1 MKNKKVLK
9 MILSMLLIIAM
20 VLPATSVKANQSF
33 TPSQIE
39 EMVNNIGRIE
49 ISAPVTKVGV
59 NWTDVFKTTMY
70 PSESSGL
77 DTSKP
82 YYDSNM
88 KDYSDNEYNDIT
100 KWKSSDETVIT
111 VKKVSGVAILKAVGE
126 GTATITATLG
136 DKSDSVTFEVNGTA
150 KIPAVERVEIDKY
163 NLEGE
168 SYEKAKEGDDFHI
181 DSGFYF
187 SGNSERIDFN
197 NMEYMD
203 MFSWKSSDESIVAT
217 DMGGNVGDF
226 RAMSPGKATLTLTVG
241 GVSESVDVTVTDD
254 KEIQW
259 VVPEMS
265 WTEKKNFV
273 KANGVVINNE
283 AELYQYVYDCLS
295 NGIYN
300 IAVYG
305 TDSYQL
311 DTNMVRQAIELY
323 DEYTYCYN
331 KTTYISKDEVDYDGW
346 HAEKIVDFNG
356 DEAQLLTL
364 YNPDAK
370 TIIEKVDKKADSIL
384 KKIIKAGMSD
394 KAKIK
399 AVHDYLIKNCNY
411 DMSVFPYIKVGGKTY
426 YNSEIPSYY
435 SGTAY
440 GALIEKKAV
449 CGGYS
454 NAFNLLARKAGIQ
467 SIQVYS
473 YPMNHAWNMVKL
485 DGKYKYIDV
494 TWDDPISGLD
504 VDKSDPFAP
513 LGVDKPIYSYFL
525 ISSSKFSK
533 SHTWDK
539 SHDEKYYKD
548 LFNQYSKYTI
558 AK

>member
-1 MKNKKVLK
+1 MKNKRNLK
-9 MILSMLLIIAM
+9 IMLSMLLIIAI
-20 VLPATSVKANQSF
+20 VLPATPVKANQSF
-33 TPSQIE
+33 TSSQIE

-59 NWTDVFKTTMY
+59 NWTDVFITTMY

-82 YYDSNM
+82 YYGSNM

-100 KWKSSDETVIT
+100 KWKSSDETVMT

-150 KIPAVERVEIDKY
+150 KIPTVERVEIDKY
-163 NLEGE
+163 NLDGTAYEKVKEGE
-168 SYEKAKEGDDFHI
+168 DFHI

-187 SGNSERIDFN
+187 SGNSERIN
-197 NMEYMD
+197 YSNMEYMD

-226 RAMSPGKATLTLTVG
+226 RAMSPGKTTLTLTVG
-241 GVSESVDVTVTDD
+241 GVSGSVDVTVTDD

-283 AELYQYVYDCLS
+283 TELYKYVYDCLS

-305 TDSYQL
+305 SDSYQL
-311 DTNMVRQAIELY
+311 NAEMVKRAVDLFA
-323 DEYTYCYN
+323 EYAYCYN
-331 KTTYISKDEVDYDGW
+331 KPTFISKDEVDYDGW
-346 HAEKIVDFNG
+346 HMEKIVDFNG
-356 DEAQLLTL
+356 DEAQLFTL

-370 TIIEKVDKKADSIL
+370 SIIEKVDKKADSIL

-394 KAKIK
+394 KAKMK
-399 AVHDYLIKNCNY
+399 AIHDYLIKNCNY
-411 DMSVFPYIKVGGKTY
+411 DMSAFPYIKVGGKTY
-426 YNSEIPSYY
+426 YNKSISGYY
-435 SGTAY
+435 NGTAY
-440 GALIEKKAV
+440 GALIEKKAI

-467 SIQVYS
+467 SIKITSSV
-473 YPMNHAWNMVKL
+473 MTHAWNMVKL

-504 VDKSDPFAP
+504 VKESDPFAP
-513 LGVDKPIYSYFL
+513 IGVNKPIYTYFL
-525 ISSSKFSK
+525 ISSSKLNKDHIWSK
-533 SHTWDK
+533 TSN
-539 SHDEKYYKD
+539 ENYYKNIYD
-548 LFNQYSKYTI
+548 KYSKYTI
-558 AK
+558 IK